1 MKIGKIDFNN
11 KRGVLLK
18 NTIMLYILQFSTY
31 ILALAVAPYQSRV
44 LGPEVY
50 GGVLNASVAIIVYFQ
65 LIIDFGFLL
74 SATEEVSRE
83 RANKGRLREIFS
95 AVTLCKIGLALV
107 SFVGLVV
114 LCQLIPEW
122 KQKETVLILTFIAT
136 FLNSLMPDYLY
147 RGLEKMTAI
156 TIRTVLI
163 KTFFAVAVFLFLRGP
178 EDVWMI
184 PALNIVGNGV
194 ALVCA
199 YLHIVKKLDIQFAKV
214 RVGTVF
220 RELKQSSVFFF
231 SRIATTAYT
240 ALNTVLLDIMSGSG
254 AVTGY
259 YTSADRLITVGK
271 NGVSPIADSF
281 YPYMAKNKDFKLVK
295 KVLLILEP
303 IIFVFCAVVF
313 VFAEP
318 FCVWFFG
325 AEYGPT
331 GDVLR
336 AMLPVGVVILPSYI
350 LGFPTL
356 TAMNL
361 TKHANYSTVVGS
373 CCQLVMLGVLFLTNH
388 INMITLALSV
398 SITETLILL
407 YRIIIVVKYRHRM
420 RKETDDGIAE

>member
-199 YLHIVKKLDIQFAKV
+199 YLHIVKKCSGQFWEK
-214 RVGTVF
+214 
-220 RELKQSSVFFF
+220 
-231 SRIATTAYT
+231 ATGQKYTIVIHTAAT
-240 ALNTVLLDIMSGSG
+240 N
-254 AVTGY
+254 
-259 YTSADRLITVGK
+259 
-271 NGVSPIADSF
+271 
-281 YPYMAKNKDFKLVK
+281 
-295 KVLLILEP
+295 
-303 IIFVFCAVVF
+303 
-313 VFAEP
+313 AE
-318 FCVWFFG
+318 
-325 AEYGPT
+325 
-331 GDVLR
+331 
-336 AMLPVGVVILPSYI
+336 
-350 LGFPTL
+350 
-356 TAMNL
+356 
-361 TKHANYSTVVGS
+361 
-373 CCQLVMLGVLFLTNH
+373 
-388 INMITLALSV
+388 
-398 SITETLILL
+398 
-407 YRIIIVVKYRHRM
+407 RM
-420 RKETDDGIAE
+420 R